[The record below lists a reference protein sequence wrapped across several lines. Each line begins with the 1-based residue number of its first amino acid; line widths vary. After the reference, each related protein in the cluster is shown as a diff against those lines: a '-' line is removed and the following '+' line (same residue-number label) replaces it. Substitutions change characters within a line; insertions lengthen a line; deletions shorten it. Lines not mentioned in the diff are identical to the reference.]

1 APPATP
7 TVPMTVT
14 AFGVIG
20 VRART
25 LPAGVNRRVMA
36 GRSTFS
42 MAVRSYRRAELE
54 FSSAGVGFTFRQP
67 GRFFPWGLWTRC
79 PRVKAGRAQR
89 WFAGDDPP
97 HPPKSGKRSQ
107 GGEPQCQEQ
116 AAGREHPPAG

>member
-1 APPATP
+1 
-7 TVPMTVT
+7 MTVM

-20 VRART
+20 VRARI

-54 FSSAGVGFTFRQP
+54 FSTAGVGFTFRQP

-79 PRVKAGRAQR
+79 SRVKAGRAVLAR
-89 WFAGDDPP
+89 GDDPP
-97 HPPKSGKRSQ
+97 GPPGL
-107 GGEPQCQEQ
+107 GGPI
-116 AAGREHPPAG
+116 PPGPP